1 MENSDLLLLLFG
13 ILIILVFIMGLF
25 FSTPQSS
32 QDNESYSDEGKKEEV
47 KKDGEQE
54 PKPTPK
60 QSIKRDDDKEINKK
74 IFLENQ
80 KFLEDNDNDDP
91 LYIKVLFETGLL
103 YEKLYKD
110 YFRGTVGIPHYYKQD
125 CWVHNTCLYIDDFK
139 DNNPLYL
146 YYLLKNVNLTKV
158 ANSTGVP
165 TLNRNFVHP
174 LKIKATDNKA
184 YQDKIAHILATL
196 DYKVHNNNKI
206 ISELESMAK
215 PFMTTG
221 SFSLNFQTRKEN
233 HINLLVEKWSGIK
246 N

>member
-1 MENSDLLLLLFG
+1 MNSFKIGDLLNLKRGYDL
-13 ILIILVFIMGLF
+13 
-25 FSTPQSS
+25 T
-32 QDNESYSDEGKKEEV
+32 KEEMIDAGIPV
-47 KKDGEQE
+47 VG
-54 PKPTPK
+54 
-60 QSIKRDDDKEINKK
+60 SNGIIGYHNKATAK
-74 IFLENQ
+74 NPCVTI
-80 KFLEDNDNDDP
+80 
-91 LYIKVLFETGLL
+91 G
-103 YEKLYKD
+103 
-110 YFRGTVGIPHYYKQD
+110 RSGTVGIPHYYKQD

-215 PFMTTG
+215 TIYDYWFIQFEFPNEEGKPYKSSGGKMVW
-221 SFSLNFQTRKEN
+221 NKELKREIPEGWEVDTVKKCIH
-233 HINLLVEKWSGIK
+233 HINTGL

>member
-54 PKPTPK
+54 PKQEAKPTPK

-110 YFRGTVGIPHYYKQD
+110 YFRGACY
-125 CWVHNTCLYIDDFK
+125 
-139 DNNPLYL
+139 LYL
-146 YYLLKNVNLTKV
+146 TTLLEPSNEEYEKQYIRLCKTVREKKV
-158 ANSTGVP
+158 
-165 TLNRNFVHP
+165 LNGS
-174 LKIKATDNKA
+174 I
-184 YQDKIAHILATL
+184 ILL
-196 DYKVHNNNKI
+196 
-206 ISELESMAK
+206 
-215 PFMTTG
+215 
-221 SFSLNFQTRKEN
+221 
-233 HINLLVEKWSGIK
+233 
-246 N
+246 